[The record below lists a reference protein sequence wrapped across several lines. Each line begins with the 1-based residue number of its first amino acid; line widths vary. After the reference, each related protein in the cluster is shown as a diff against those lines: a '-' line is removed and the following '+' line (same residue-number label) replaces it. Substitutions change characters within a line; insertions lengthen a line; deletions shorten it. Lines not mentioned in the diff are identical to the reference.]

1 MKSLNYGMMLLC
13 VLSLPVRAEIVEV
26 YRWEP
31 YAGKNMALIEAMQE
45 AADIHTNLGA
55 TVQINRLDIGTSQQ
69 IDYVMR
75 FDDLAA
81 WGSAKTKMA
90 SSQDWAEFGVRA
102 SSDPSG
108 KLVESLLGTNLDQTT
123 KASDFADKTVFS
135 VFIWD
140 PAPGRGLEL
149 QAGFAA
155 AEMIHE
161 TNGAKVDSYLES
173 FGGSDKLH
181 YVMSFDSWEH
191 MAEVQA
197 KLSSDPA
204 WIEFQGVNASATDPA
219 ADLIMSFTG
228 TTLMNFD

>member
-1 MKSLNYGMMLLC
+1 M
-13 VLSLPVRAEIVEV
+13 
-26 YRWEP
+26 
-31 YAGKNMALIEAMQE
+31 
-45 AADIHTNLGA
+45 
-55 TVQINRLDIGTSQQ
+55 
-69 IDYVMR
+69 
-75 FDDLAA
+75 
-81 WGSAKTKMA
+81 
-90 SSQDWAEFGVRA
+90 
-102 SSDPSG
+102 
-108 KLVESLLGTNLDQTT
+108 
-123 KASDFADKTVFS
+123 
-135 VFIWD
+135 
-140 PAPGRGLEL
+140 

-197 KLSSDPA
+197 KLTSDPA

>member
-1 MKSLNYGMMLLC
+1 MKPLTFGMMLICL
-13 VLSLPVRAEIVEV
+13 LSFPLRAEIVEV

-31 YAGKNMALIEAMQE
+31 YPGKNMALIEAMQE

-81 WGSAKTKMA
+81 WGSAKTKLA

-108 KLVESLLGTNLDQTT
+108 NLDQTT

-140 PAPGRGLEL
+140 PAPGRSLEL

-155 AEMIHE
+155 AKMIHE
-161 TNGAKVDSYLES
+161 ANGAKVDSYLES

-181 YVMSFDSWEH
+181 YVMSFDSWDH

-197 KLSSDPA
+197 KFTSDPA
-204 WIEFQGVNASATDPA
+204 WIEFQAANASATDPVA
-219 ADLIMSFTG
+219 ELIMSFAG
-228 TTLMNFD
+228 STLMNFD

>member
-1 MKSLNYGMMLLC
+1 MKPLTFGMMLICL
-13 VLSLPVRAEIVEV
+13 LSFPLRAEIVEV

-31 YAGKNMALIEAMQE
+31 YPGKNMALIEAMQE

-81 WGSAKTKMA
+81 WGSAKTKLA

-108 KLVESLLGTNLDQTT
+108 KLVESLLGTNLDQT
-123 KASDFADKTVFS
+123 DFADKTVFS

-140 PAPGRGLEL
+140 PAPGRSLEL

-155 AEMIHE
+155 AKMIHE
-161 TNGAKVDSYLES
+161 ANGAKVDSYLES

-181 YVMSFDSWEH
+181 YVMSFDSWDH

-197 KLSSDPA
+197 KFTSDPA
-204 WIEFQGVNASATDPA
+204 WIEFQAANASATDPVA
-219 ADLIMSFTG
+219 ELIMSFAG
-228 TTLMNFD
+228 STLMNFD